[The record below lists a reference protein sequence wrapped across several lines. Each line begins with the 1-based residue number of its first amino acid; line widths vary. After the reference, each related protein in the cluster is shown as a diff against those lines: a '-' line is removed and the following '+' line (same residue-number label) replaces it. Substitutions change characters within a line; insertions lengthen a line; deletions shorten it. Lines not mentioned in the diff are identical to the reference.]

1 MWQVPFDSLLQTFV
15 ASMLPIGALRLGI
28 PLGILVLDLHW
39 FPVLI
44 ISFIGNLAPV
54 LPILLLLNWVPRVI
68 PYFPSWVNK
77 IWLFQNK
84 RVVALHG
91 KYSSYVSVKNRESR
105 NLIILI
111 LLVAVPLP
119 FTGVWTGCL
128 VAWILGLPLNRAF
141 PPIALGALIAG
152 LLVTMLVLGPFDWL
166 ANALLIDAV

>member
-1 MWQVPFDSLLQTFV
+1 L
-15 ASMLPIGALRLGI
+15 
-28 PLGILVLDLHW
+28 
-39 FPVLI
+39 
-44 ISFIGNLAPV
+44 
-54 LPILLLLNWVPRVI
+54 I

-91 KYSSYVSVKNRESR
+91 KYSSYVSVKNSESK

-128 VAWILGLPLNRAF
+128 VAWILRVPLNRAF
-141 PPIALGALIAG
+141 PPIALGTLIAG
-152 LLVTMLVLGPFDWL
+152 LFVTALVLGPLEWL
-166 ANALLIDAV
+166 ANILLIDAG